1 VYGDFRELSLFQGF
15 SVDIQ
20 YGQPFLKKN
29 NTTGLDEASKF
40 LTLPMSE
47 GFVMSER
54 LGIFT

>member
-1 VYGDFRELSLFQGF
+1 MYGDFRELSFFHGF
-15 SVDIQ
+15 SVEIQ

-29 NTTGLDEASKF
+29 KTTGVGEASKF

-47 GFVMSER
+47 GFVMSAR